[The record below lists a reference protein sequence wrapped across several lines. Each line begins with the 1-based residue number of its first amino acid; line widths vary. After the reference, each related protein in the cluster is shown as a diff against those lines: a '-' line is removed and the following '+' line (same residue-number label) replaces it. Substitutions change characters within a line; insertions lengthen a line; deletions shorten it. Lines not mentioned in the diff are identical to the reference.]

1 MVRGAEALEIGGYHS
16 HRGERDRQL
25 GERGSLERTARH
37 GEQLERL
44 GDIGNGLGPDRV
56 VGDQQRRELGDLGE
70 RVANRRCIGG
80 GAASCDACGAQRPGG
95 VLRDPRQSLGEFE
108 CC

>member
-1 MVRGAEALEIGGYHS
+1 MRRTEALEIGRCHP
-16 HRGERDRQL
+16 HRDKSNSQLRESRRFERTPRDR
-25 GERGSLERTARH
+25 
-37 GEQLERL
+37 EQLERL
-44 GDIGNGLGPDRV
+44 GDIGNRLGPDRV

-70 RVANRRCIGG
+70 RVANRRFIGG